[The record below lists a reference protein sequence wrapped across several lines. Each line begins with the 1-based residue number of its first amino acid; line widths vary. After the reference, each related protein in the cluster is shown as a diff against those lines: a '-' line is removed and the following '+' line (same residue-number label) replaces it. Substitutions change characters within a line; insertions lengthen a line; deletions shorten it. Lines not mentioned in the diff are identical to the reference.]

1 MEHDEIYLI
10 DLWRIFTREW
20 AWFVAVLL
28 LTLAGTYAFAH
39 LVPRQW
45 EATAWIQI
53 AQVGQVPSGQDPKV
67 EPLLRVIERLQLVP
81 FENEVLRG
89 AGYAPESSV
98 ARLYRKSLKLEPMP
112 YAGPLIRLSVRA
124 YSRQQ
129 AGELATATVARL
141 HAVHQRLLAA
151 PLQSARA
158 RLAQVEADLQ
168 TAEADQARYRQA
180 ASAGGGGR
188 ADGADVQNP
197 MLASLL
203 LANKNEEIRGLRQAR
218 SDLTERLGPVYTYAT
233 SMMWP
238 VYVPERQAFPNPELT
253 YGLGLL
259 LAVFLGASAALAR
272 NAMRR
277 SALAS
282 ERSASGA

>member
-1 MEHDEIYLI
+1 MEHDEIYLT

-20 AWFVAVLL
+20 AWFVAVLI

-39 LVPRQW
+39 LVQRQW

-89 AGYAPESSV
+89 AGHAPESSV
-98 ARLYRKSLKLEPMP
+98 AKLYRKSLKLEPMP

-129 AGELATATVARL
+129 ASELATAAVARL
-141 HAVHQRLLAA
+141 HAIHQRLQEA
-151 PLQSARA
+151 PLRSARA
-158 RLAQVEADLQ
+158 RLAQIEADLQ
-168 TAEADQARYRQA
+168 TAEADQARYRRA
-180 ASAGGGGR
+180 AAAGGGGR
-188 ADGADVQNP
+188 AGDADVQNP

-277 SALAS
+277 SVLANG
-282 ERSASGA
+282 RSPDA

>member
-1 MEHDEIYLI
+1 
-10 DLWRIFTREW
+10 
-20 AWFVAVLL
+20 
-28 LTLAGTYAFAH
+28 
-39 LVPRQW
+39 
-45 EATAWIQI
+45 
-53 AQVGQVPSGQDPKV
+53 
-67 EPLLRVIERLQLVP
+67 
-81 FENEVLRG
+81 
-89 AGYAPESSV
+89 
-98 ARLYRKSLKLEPMP
+98 
-112 YAGPLIRLSVRA
+112 LSVRA
-124 YSRQQ
+124 YSQQQ
-129 AGELATATVARL
+129 ASELATATVTRL
-141 HAVHQRLLAA
+141 HAIHQRLLEA

-158 RLAQVEADLQ
+158 RLAQIEADLQ

-180 ASAGGGGR
+180 AAAGGGSR
-188 ADGADVQNP
+188 AGADVQNP

-203 LANKNEEIRGLRQAR
+203 LANQNEEIRGLRQAR

-277 SALAS
+277 SVLANG
-282 ERSASGA
+282 RSPDA